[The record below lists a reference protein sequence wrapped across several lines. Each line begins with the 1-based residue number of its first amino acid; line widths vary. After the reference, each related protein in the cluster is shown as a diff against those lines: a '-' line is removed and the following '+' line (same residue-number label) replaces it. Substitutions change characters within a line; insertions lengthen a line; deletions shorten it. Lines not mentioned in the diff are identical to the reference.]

1 MRKTMLT
8 TEDQYKQ
15 QAAEHAL
22 SLVQSGMRLG
32 LGTGSTVNFMLHGL
46 AARLRDGRLQDIAGV
61 PTSETTAKLARQ
73 LGVPLISLADA
84 PQLDLALDGADEI
97 DPQLNLIKGLGA
109 ALLREKVV
117 AASAARFV
125 VFGSASKCV
134 AILGVRTHVPVEVVA
149 FAIPLCER
157 RMAALGATPTLRL
170 QPDGTPL
177 HTDEGHVILDCRF
190 PSIPDPSGLATAIA
204 AIPGVMGHG
213 LFVGMA
219 DTAIVAGVAG
229 VQELAPVG

>member
-1 MRKTMLT
+1 MLT

-22 SLVQSGMRLG
+22 SFVRSGMRLG
-32 LGTGSTVNFMLHGL
+32 LGTGSTAMFMIQGL
-46 AARLRDGRLQDIAGV
+46 AERLSDGRLHDIAGV
-61 PTSETTAKLARQ
+61 PTSETTAQLARQ
-73 LGVPLISLADA
+73 LGVPLMTLAEA

-109 ALLREKVV
+109 ALLREKIV
-117 AASAARFV
+117 AASATRFI

-134 AILGVRTHVPVEVVA
+134 AVLGVRTHVPVEIVA
-149 FAIPLCER
+149 FALPLCER
-157 RMAALGATPTLRL
+157 RMTALGATPALRL

-177 HTDEGHVILDCRF
+177 RTDEGHVILDCRF
-190 PSIPDPSGLATAIA
+190 PSIPDPSGLAAAIA

-229 VQELAPVG
+229 VQELVPVG